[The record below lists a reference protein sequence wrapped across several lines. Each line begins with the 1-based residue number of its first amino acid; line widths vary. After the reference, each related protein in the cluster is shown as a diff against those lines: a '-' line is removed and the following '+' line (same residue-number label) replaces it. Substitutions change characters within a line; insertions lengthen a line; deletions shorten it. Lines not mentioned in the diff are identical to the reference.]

1 MILMLSSTIQD
12 RFKKFRKKKKES
24 ILKYKDNIQIVIYG
38 AYNPPN
44 DSTHLGEKKRL
55 EKLRDRLKIEGYT
68 NTALVDDFE
77 GNDILEKSLDALEF
91 ADLNIIIFTCRG
103 KTGSVAREIIEA
115 IYKPRILWKCRIY
128 EEFYKGIP
136 AMETLIKEELEGM
149 RYKTVQV
156 EREDDNDLFGYV
168 VSDVFQFL
176 RRYVDGLAMR

>member
-1 MILMLSSTIQD
+1 MILMSSSTIQD

-24 ILKYKDNIQIVIYG
+24 ILKYKDKIQIVIYG

-44 DSTHLGEKKRL
+44 DGTHLGEKKRL

-103 KTGSVAREIIEA
+103 KTGSVSRELIEA
-115 IYKPRILWKCRIY
+115 INKPGILWKCRIY
-128 EEFYKGIP
+128 EEAYKGIP
-136 AMETLIKEELEGM
+136 AMETLIKEELEEM

-156 EREDDNDLFGYV
+156 EREDDNDLFEYV
-168 VSDVFQFL
+168 VSDIFQFL
-176 RRYVDGLAMR
+176 RRYVNGFAMR

>member
-1 MILMLSSTIQD
+1 MVSSTTIQD
-12 RFKKFRKKKKES
+12 RFKKFRRKKKES
-24 ILKYKDNIQIVIYG
+24 ILKYKDKIQIVIYG

-55 EKLRDRLKIEGYT
+55 EKLRDRLRMEGYT

-77 GNDILEKSLDALEF
+77 GDDILEKSLDALEF

-103 KTGSVAREIIEA
+103 KTGSVARELIEA
-115 IYKPRILWKCRIY
+115 IYKPRILWKCRTY
-128 EEFYKGIP
+128 EEVYKGIP
-136 AMETLIKEELEGM
+136 AMETLIQKELEAM

-156 EREDDNDLFGYV
+156 EKEDDEDLFECV